1 MLTQLRRFLK
11 PKRLTGGLAGFCFGV
26 LIAAVTDTLAAQS
39 IAILAAIA
47 VVALIAWF
55 VSLLIQYP
63 SDIEVSIKSPLTI
76 RNRHEAARFARS
88 AFIGFVPLYRPKRG
102 TAAAA
107 LSPQERQTAIETLDF
122 DRLQLEESN
131 LEPTITAICAHQTQ
145 LRHCWLIAT
154 LGAEAPGSLPYAR
167 LLAEYL
173 HQRKGLTCDFHY
185 GQQYA
190 VPLEDDALVLSK
202 TYDLVRQVFAESKR
216 YNILQRGI
224 VADITTGFRSM
235 TLGMVLASLDRS
247 RDIEFIGTRYNSD
260 GEPQG
265 DLTPIIFSFEPALN
279 NDGSQ

>member
-1 MLTQLRRFLK
+1 MLLQFRRFLK

-26 LIAAVTDTLAAQS
+26 LIAAITDTLAAQS
-39 IAILAAIA
+39 VAILSAIAI
-47 VVALIAWF
+47 VALIAWL

-63 SDIEVSIKSPLTI
+63 SDIEVSIHSPQTI
-76 RNRHEAARFARS
+76 RNQYEAQHYSRL
-88 AFIGFVPLYRPKRG
+88 AFVGFVPLYRPKRG

-107 LSPQERQTAIETLDF
+107 LTPEERQTAVDALDF

-131 LEPTITAICAHQTQ
+131 LEPTIAAICAHQSQ
-145 LRHCWLIAT
+145 LQHCWLIAT

-173 HQRKGLTCDFHY
+173 RQRKGLTCDFHY

-202 TYDLVRQVFAESKR
+202 TYDLIRRVFTESKR
-216 YNILQRGI
+216 HNIPQHGI

-247 RDIEFIGTRYNSD
+247 RDIEFIGTHYNSD

-279 NDGSQ
+279 NDP